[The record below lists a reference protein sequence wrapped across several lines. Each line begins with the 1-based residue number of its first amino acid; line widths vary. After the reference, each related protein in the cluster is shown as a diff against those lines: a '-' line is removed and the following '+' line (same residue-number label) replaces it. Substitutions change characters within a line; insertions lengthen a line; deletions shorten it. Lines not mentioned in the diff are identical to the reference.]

1 MQYEI
6 NPYEF
11 YVNHPTIGGASIPID
26 YLGTSFKKGV
36 VSDALCTTG
45 FENAGLMMG
54 GSGDIFGNAAQ
65 SYEDP
70 LTTQTPALAVVLNA
84 VPQNLV
90 TTLRIP
96 NPFQALNSSTWPPS
110 GNAELNLLDGGLG
123 GGEVTPYF
131 PLLNKARALDVI
143 IAMDSDV
150 SPFAITLSSELELIR
165 WSNVRL
171 RSTTTLP
178 ETRSTHRTSRVPYPA
193 TSRTP
198 CP

>member
-1 MQYEI
+1 
-6 NPYEF
+6 
-11 YVNHPTIGGASIPID
+11 
-26 YLGTSFKKGV
+26 
-36 VSDALCTTG
+36 
-45 FENAGLMMG
+45 MG

-84 VPQNLV
+84 VPQNLI

-96 NPFQALNSSTWPPS
+96 NPFQVLNASTWPAS

-150 SPFAITLSSELELIR
+150 RSPSSP
-165 WSNVRL
+165 S
-171 RSTTTLP
+171 P
-178 ETRSTHRTSRVPYPA
+178 
-193 TSRTP
+193 TP
-198 CP
+198 H